1 MTRAERNMSFI
12 EAYCLVPEGPLIGKP
27 VVLAPFQEDFFYS
40 VYDNKHTTKTA
51 ILSMARKNSKTATIA
66 MIVLVHV
73 VGPEAKQNSRINSG
87 ARSRKQA
94 AEIYNYASKMVYLSP
109 ELSKKCRCV
118 KSGKTITGL
127 LMNVEYEAL
136 SAEAGTAHGGS
147 PILAIVD
154 EAGQIKG
161 PQDDFYDA
169 LTTGQGAYD
178 EALLIIISTQAPTD
192 ADLLSIMID
201 DAERSQ
207 DPSIVCH
214 LYTAPDDCNLL
225 DEKAWK
231 AANPALGLFRSKRDV
246 KEQAKKAERM
256 PSNESAFRVLFL
268 NQRVNMVSAFV
279 SATVWK
285 DGNRKPKPFEGVV
298 YGGLDLSATTDLTS
312 FVLVNRQGDELGVE
326 AHFWMPHDSIVE
338 ASKRD
343 RAPYDVWVKNGLI
356 KTTPGKVIDYDFV
369 ARDIGKIVTNYELA
383 NIAFDRWR
391 MAMLKNAF
399 ERQGIV
405 LPLEAFGQGFMSMS
419 PALDALEAD
428 LLLGRIRHG
437 GNPVLTMCAANAVAV
452 KDPADNR
459 KLDKRK
465 STGRIDGMVAL
476 AMAAGVENMK
486 IENMAP
492 VDDWIA
498 SYAA

>member
-1 MTRAERNMSFI
+1 MSFV

-27 VVLAPFQEDFFYS
+27 VKLAPFQEDFFYS
-40 VYDNKHTTKTA
+40 VYDNPHKTKTA

-66 MIVLVHV
+66 MIVLVHI

-109 ELSKKCRCV
+109 ELSKMCRCV
-118 KSGKTITGL
+118 KSSKTIVGL

-178 EALLIIISTQAPTD
+178 DAMLVIISTQAPTD

-207 DPSIVCH
+207 DKSIVCH
-214 LYTAPDDCNLL
+214 LYTAPVECDLQ

-231 AANPALGLFRSKRDV
+231 AANPAMGLFRSKRDV
-246 KEQAKKAERM
+246 QEQAKKAERM

-279 SATVWK
+279 SASVWK
-285 DGNRKPKPFEGVV
+285 EGNKQPLPFEGEVF
-298 YGGLDLSATTDLTS
+298 GGLDLSATTDLTS
-312 FVLVNRQGDELGVE
+312 MVLTNRHNGIVSLQC
-326 AHFWMPHDSIVE
+326 HFWMPHDTVAE

-343 RAPYDVWVKNGLI
+343 RAPYDVWVKSGLI
-356 KTTPGKVIDYDFV
+356 RTTPGKVIDYDFV
-369 ARDIGKIVTNYELA
+369 ARDVGEITQGLKIA
-383 NIAFDRWR
+383 KIAFDRWR
-391 MAMLKNAF
+391 MEHFKKAC
-399 ERQGIV
+399 ERQGV
-405 LPLEAFGQGFMSMS
+405 DLPWEPFGQGFMSMS
-419 PALDALEAD
+419 PALDALESD
-428 LLLGRIRHG
+428 LLQGKIHHG
-437 GNPVLTMCAANAVAV
+437 GNPVLAMCAANAVAV
-452 KDPADNR
+452 KDPAGNR
-459 KLDKRK
+459 KLDKLK
-465 STGRIDGMVAL
+465 STGRIDGMQAL
-476 AMAAGVENMK
+476 AMAEGVENMK
-486 IENMAP
+486 TETITP
-492 VDDWIA
+492 VQDWIA